1 MYVGYET
8 THAPRPTL
16 DPRRSFPASAAAPTP
31 TTESRPKDDAPS
43 ASAAAGSIAYP
54 GDAVSR
60 TNHPGVASPS
70 NLGNTRTCP
79 PSPRAAVAR
88 HAASS
93 SPRYA
98 VGGHAGS
105 SEGYPSRGIANDTRG
120 AETDDDGEG
129 RVVVSVP
136 SVSSS
141 TLPSP
146 SSFPSVSIV
155 SVSVVSYQHASP
167 AGRV

>member
-1 MYVGYET
+1 M
-8 THAPRPTL
+8 
-16 DPRRSFPASAAAPTP
+16 
-31 TTESRPKDDAPS
+31 
-43 ASAAAGSIAYP
+43 AYP

-129 RVVVSVP
+129 RVVVPVP
-136 SVSSS
+136 SVS
-141 TLPSP
+141 